1 MIFEFK
7 EYDGVNQ
14 TPAIPLIARAWP
26 EIIAAGNGGNEGVHG
41 WDHQAIVCFAGDM
54 PVGVMTFTH
63 EKWRKLVWVHLGYV
77 VPEMRRQGIYR
88 LMWERVVKA
97 AQKCGAAEIQGGT
110 HVDNKA
116 MLECAESLG
125 RTRLFI
131 TTRFVVPPVA
141 AVPTRAEPA
150 KKRAKMK

>member
-26 EIIAAGNGGNEGVHG
+26 EILAAGNGVNEGVHS

-54 PVGVMTFTH
+54 PVGVMTYTH

-77 VPEMRRQGIYR
+77 VPELRRRGIYR

-97 AQKCGAAEIQGGT
+97 AQKLGAVEIQGGT
-110 HVDNKA
+110 SVGNEP
-116 MLECAESLG
+116 MLAVARRLG
-125 RTRLFI
+125 RTPLFI
-131 TTRFVVPPVA
+131 TTRFVVPPA
-141 AVPTRAEPA
+141 AVEPA
-150 KKRAKMK
+150 QPSHQSKGKKK